1 MLSQSSQ
8 EVPGASPLSSS
19 PSQPLFSP
27 NSSQPSSQTE
37 SGVVVSE
44 SSVSGVT
51 MTTVAM
57 DTSVARGNNQTLI
70 EDITPVN
77 KKSLAKAL
85 RPPVTI
91 KNFFK
96 PHEKAETETAT
107 GKEELSEN
115 NSFDRKEDLKDSAKG
130 EKATKDVVVLGE
142 GCTVVK
148 KEMSYEEFL
157 NAGCDTS
164 NVKQET
170 QGSDF
175 VPGASGSGSSIKAMR
190 GRADKTLSSKKRVLE
205 SESCST
211 QPKKKAKQITLF
223 STFEKMAAKKSE
235 DAAKAVT
242 CPVCQTV
249 FDKGISNSELN
260 KHIDNCI
267 IE

>member
-8 EVPGASPLSSS
+8 EVTRASPVSSS
-19 PSQPLFSP
+19 LSQPLFSP
-27 NSSQPSSQTE
+27 NSSQPRSQTE
-37 SGVVVSE
+37 SDVVVSE
-44 SSVSGVT
+44 LSVSRVS

-77 KKSLAKAL
+77 KKYLAKAL

-96 PHEKAETETAT
+96 PHEKVKTERDT
-107 GKEELSEN
+107 GKEEHSEN
-115 NSFDRKEDLKDSAKG
+115 NSVDRKEDLKNNAEREKG
-130 EKATKDVVVLGE
+130 DVVVLEE
-142 GCTVVK
+142 GCTAVK

-157 NAGCDTS
+157 NAGCDT
-164 NVKQET
+164 NKVKKET
-170 QGSDF
+170 PVSDF
-175 VPGASGSGSSIKAMR
+175 IPGASGSGSGIKAMH
-190 GRADKTLSSKKRVLE
+190 GGADKTLSSRKRVLE

-242 CPVCQTV
+242 CPICQTV

-260 KHIDNCI
+260 KHIDNCV